1 VLINKRTLV
10 WALVH
15 ASLIAL
21 ALIGV
26 QFLLKVGFSGSRAVS
41 SYLPIATLVVP
52 VIGFALVALR
62 HRTTR
67 LMSVL
72 LAAGVFATGL
82 TCWQLFFAAK
92 SAAGGHAQLALS
104 DGVIALSLVVA
115 IAVQAALG
123 LGIAVAIHYFSARR
137 KN

>member
-1 VLINKRTLV
+1 MLL

-21 ALIGV
+21 ALFGI
-26 QFLLKVGFSGSRAVS
+26 QFLLKVGIAGSGTMS

-52 VIGFALVALR
+52 VIGFTLVALWQ
-62 HRTTR
+62 RTTR
-67 LMSVL
+67 LKRVL

-82 TCWQLFFAAK
+82 TCWQLLFAAK
-92 SAAGGHAQLALS
+92 SAAGGHAQLAIA
-104 DGVIALSLVVA
+104 DGVIVLSMVVA

-123 LGIAVAIHYFSARR
+123 LGIAVAIHYFRARR
-137 KN
+137 KT

>member
-1 VLINKRTLV
+1 MLINKRMLL

-21 ALIGV
+21 TLFGI
-26 QFLLKVGFSGSRAVS
+26 QFLLRFGFSGSRAVS

-62 HRTTR
+62 HRTVR

-82 TCWQLFFAAK
+82 TSWQLFFRRQKCRCRTRTAR
-92 SAAGGHAQLALS
+92 
-104 DGVIALSLVVA
+104 D
-115 IAVQAALG
+115 LG
-123 LGIAVAIHYFSARR
+123 WGDCT
-137 KN
+137 